1 MPINIIRTHYVPH
14 GRKEHNGTYDHL
26 FWEVELVDSATD
38 SVDFQQRLN
47 RDDIWQVGIAGQ
59 GIKRLTYRPES
70 DPELDHL
77 VTVPSQHQEQFIR
90 LAKGE
95 HDIHIRSRWNI
106 YSRWYRNVEYYIN
119 DPDIKTITTI
129 FRDQAGFA
137 MTIHLDNSH
146 VMLQAVI
153 NLSDNETG
161 TELYA
166 VDSTEPTYTMT
177 GQRNRGVMFFNSP
190 GLLHGI
196 RNVNKDRHI
205 LYYGIM
211 YGGGH
216 K

>member
-1 MPINIIRTHYVPH
+1 MTINIIKTHYVPH
-14 GRKEHNGTYDHL
+14 GHSAFNGTYDHL

-38 SVDFQQRLN
+38 GEDFQQRLN

-70 DPELDHL
+70 DPVLDHL
-77 VTVPSQHQEQFIR
+77 VRVPGQQQEQFIR
-90 LAKGE
+90 LAKGMYSE
-95 HDIHIRSRWNI
+95 HVNT
-106 YSRWYRNVEYYIN
+106 RWYRDVEYYVNALNIRTTS
-119 DPDIKTITTI
+119 TIY
-129 FRDQAGFA
+129 RDQVGFA
-137 MTIHLDNSH
+137 MGIHLDNSH

-161 TELYA
+161 TEMYA

-177 GQRNRGVMFFNSP
+177 GRRNHGIMFFNGP
-190 GLLHGI
+190 GALHGI

-211 YGGGH
+211 YE
-216 K
+216 

>member
-1 MPINIIRTHYVPH
+1 MPIKIIQTHYVRH
-14 GRKEHNGTYDHL
+14 GPDACNSSYDHL
-26 FWEVELVDSATD
+26 FWEVELDEPATD
-38 SVDFQQRLN
+38 HADFQQRFQ

-59 GIKRLTYRPES
+59 GIKRLTYRPGS
-70 DPELDHL
+70 DPVLDHL
-77 VTVPSQHQEQFIR
+77 VYMPRQQQSEFLR

-95 HDIHIRSRWNI
+95 HDDHVRT
-106 YSRWYRNVEYYIN
+106 RWYRDADYYAN
-119 DPDIKTITTI
+119 DPDVETTTTI
-129 FRDQAGFA
+129 YRDQVGFE
-137 MTIHLDNSH
+137 MGIHLDNSH

-166 VDSTEPTYTMT
+166 IDSSQPVYTMT
-177 GQRNRGVMFFNSP
+177 GQRNRGIMFFNGP
-190 GLLHGI
+190 GMLHGI

-211 YGGGH
+211 YGGGN

>member
-1 MPINIIRTHYVPH
+1 MPINIIRTHYVPY

-26 FWEVELVDSATD
+26 FWEVELVDSVTD
-38 SVDFQQRLN
+38 GVDFQQRLN
-47 RDDIWQVGIAGQ
+47 RDDIWQAGIAGQ
-59 GIKRLTYRPES
+59 GIKRLTYLPGS

-77 VTVPSQHQEQFIR
+77 VTVPGQHQEQFIR

-95 HDIHIRSRWNI
+95 HDMYVRN
-106 YSRWYRNVEYYIN
+106 RWYKDVEYYVN
-119 DPDIKTITTI
+119 DPDIKTVSTI
-129 FRDQAGFA
+129 FRDQAGFV
-137 MTIHLDNSH
+137 MDIHLDNSH

-190 GLLHGI
+190 GMLHSI